1 MTPQRIMSMRMCIRA
16 GLAALSAIEVC
27 QEIEAKAAS
36 MTPPH
41 ADDPSAW
48 SYRCRAERQREEG
61 VKARAQAEAALA
73 LYRRLKAEAEHAQ
86 RL

>member
-1 MTPQRIMSMRMCIRA
+1 MTPDKILAMRRCFRA
-16 GLAALSAIEVC
+16 GLAALTAIEVC

-48 SYRCRAERQREEG
+48 SYRLRAERQREEG
-61 VKARAQAEAALA
+61 VKARAQAEAAVA
-73 LYRRLKAEAEHAQ
+73 LYRRLKSEAEHA
-86 RL
+86 